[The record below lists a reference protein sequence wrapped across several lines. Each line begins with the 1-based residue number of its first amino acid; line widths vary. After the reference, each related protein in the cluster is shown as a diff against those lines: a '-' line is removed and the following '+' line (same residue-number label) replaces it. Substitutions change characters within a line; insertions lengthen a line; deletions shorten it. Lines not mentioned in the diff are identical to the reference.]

1 MAIPDYQTIMLPLL
15 KFSSDGKEHK
25 TREAVEALATYF
37 NLTQEDLTELLPS
50 GTQPTF
56 SNRVGWATTYLKK
69 AGLLESSKKSYFNV
83 TERGRKVLAE
93 NPTTINVKFLNQ
105 FPEFIDFKLATNSN
119 GSGST
124 QQSPI
129 TESTSTPE
137 EILENAYQGIRQELV
152 EEILTKIK
160 ALTPSFFE
168 KLVVQLLVK
177 MGYGGSF
184 REAGKALGKSGD
196 GGIDGIIKEDIL
208 GLDVIY
214 IQAKRWDNNP
224 VGRPDIQSFVGALA
238 GQGAKKGVFI
248 TTSRFSSDAIAY
260 TPRNETKIVLIDGQ
274 QLAQYMIDYNLGVS
288 VSKSYEVKKLDLD
301 FFEEE

>member
-1 MAIPDYQTIMLPLL
+1 MAIPDYQSIMLPLL
-15 KFSSDGKEHK
+15 KLTSDNKEHK

-37 NLTQEDLTELLPS
+37 NLSQEDLTELLPS

-69 AGLLESSKKSYFNV
+69 AGLLESSKKSFFNI
-83 TERGRKVLAE
+83 TERGRKVLAQ
-93 NPTTINVKFLNQ
+93 NPSSINVKFLNQ
-105 FPEFIDFKLATNSN
+105 FPEFIEFKLATNSN
-119 GSGST
+119 GSGSA
-124 QQSPI
+124 QQSSI
-129 TESTSTPE
+129 TESTATPE
-137 EILENAYQGIRQELV
+137 EILENAYQGIKQELV
-152 EEILTKIK
+152 EEILSKIK
-160 ALTPSFFE
+160 ALSPAFFE

-248 TTSRFSSDAIAY
+248 TTSRFSADAIAY

-288 VSKSYEVKKLDLD
+288 VAKSYEVKKVDLD

>member
-15 KFSSDGKEHK
+15 KFASDGKEHK

-37 NLTQEDLTELLPS
+37 NLSQEDLTELLPS

-83 TERGRKVLAE
+83 TERGRKVLAQ
-93 NPTTINVKFLNQ
+93 NPPSINVKFLNQ

-119 GSGST
+119 GSGSA
-124 QQSPI
+124 QQLPI
-129 TESTSTPE
+129 TESTATPE

-160 ALTPSFFE
+160 ALTPAFFE

-248 TTSRFSSDAIAY
+248 TTSRFSTDAIAY

>member
-1 MAIPDYQTIMLPLL
+1 MLPLL
-15 KFSSDGKEHK
+15 KFASDGKEHK

-37 NLTQEDLTELLPS
+37 NLSQEDLTELLPS

-83 TERGRKVLAE
+83 TERGRKVLAQ
-93 NPTTINVKFLNQ
+93 NPPSINVKFLNQ

-119 GSGST
+119 GSGSA
-124 QQSPI
+124 QQLPI
-129 TESTSTPE
+129 TESTATPE

-160 ALTPSFFE
+160 ALTPAFFE

-248 TTSRFSSDAIAY
+248 TTSRFSTDAIAY